1 MLSLFQ
7 KIEIFSGGTAFDLCV
22 YIIPFMKKTISLSAT
37 TVLSVF
43 ILTSFMPLDKKPVR
57 SVKKASIS
65 KKATRHPVK
74 IEDDNPYYIIIDKS
88 DYELKVYDEDGWYAT
103 YPIVFGS
110 KDLGDKMKEGDRKT
124 PDGKF
129 KIILKKIHP
138 KWGPELL
145 LDYPT
150 GESVQRFN
158 ERRKKGV
165 LPKNAKIGGGIAI
178 HATRPEEE
186 WTVDNFYNWTDGCIS
201 VKYREMK
208 DLFSYIPIE
217 TVVTIQQ

>member
-1 MLSLFQ
+1 MLSLYQ
-7 KIEIFSGGTAFDLCV
+7 KFEIFSGGTAFDLCV
-22 YIIPFMKKTISLSAT
+22 YIIPFMKKTVSFSAT
-37 TVLSVF
+37 AVLSVL
-43 ILTSFMPLDKKPVR
+43 ILSSFMPTDKNPARASTKLPVGKKTTKH
-57 SVKKASIS
+57 SVKIK
-65 KKATRHPVK
+65 
-74 IEDDNPYYIIIDKS
+74 DDNPYYIIIDKS

-145 LDYPT
+145 LDYPNDV
-150 GESVQRFN
+150 SLQKFN
-158 ERRKKGV
+158 ERKKKGL
-165 LPKNAKIGGGIAI
+165 LPKSAKIGNGIAI
-178 HATRPEEE
+178 HATRPGEE

-201 VKYREMK
+201 VKYTEMK

-217 TVVTIQQ
+217 TPVTIQQ